1 MLWSNEN
8 MTTVIGVCFSPSQ
21 EPYTVGYVPDQYKT
35 QEICNEAM
43 ARHPCMLR
51 HIPDNLKT
59 QEMYIW
65 AVEKNQWANLNY
77 VPDRLKTQRKAVR
90 EVVFS
95 LQFVPDWFITQ
106 QEIGPWDDNEITEW
120 YEGYKRRKA

>member
-1 MLWSNEN
+1 
-8 MTTVIGVCFSPSQ
+8 
-21 EPYTVGYVPDQYKT
+21 
-35 QEICNEAM
+35 M

-106 QEIGPWDDNEITEW
+106 QEIGSWDDNEITEW